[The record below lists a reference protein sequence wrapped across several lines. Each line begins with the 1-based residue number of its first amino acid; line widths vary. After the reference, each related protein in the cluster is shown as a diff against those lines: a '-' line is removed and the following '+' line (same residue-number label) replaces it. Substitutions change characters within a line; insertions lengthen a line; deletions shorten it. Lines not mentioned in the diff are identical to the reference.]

1 MFEVKIMKKDFSQ
14 LSLSQESVSKE
25 QVQFVFSG
33 ASGKLKKFKLI
44 LFLQKNNFLGS
55 RRFVKSYAKRSS
67 YLHQKTE
74 KLVRVEILLKVKLSK
89 VYWKCENAQ
98 LIFFADTISDIRW
111 IIFFSILN
119 NLQTFTLHFTES
131 LIPIKL
137 IA

>member
-1 MFEVKIMKKDFSQ
+1 VFEVKIMKKDFSQ

-74 KLVRVEILLKVKLSK
+74 KLVRVEKFVEGQIVKSLLRV
-89 VYWKCENAQ
+89 
-98 LIFFADTISDIRW
+98 
-111 IIFFSILN
+111 
-119 NLQTFTLHFTES
+119 
-131 LIPIKL
+131 
-137 IA
+137 